1 MSRRMNEKF
10 MAAYIELDGL
20 CQSKFG
26 LREGGVTEYI
36 NRLNNARIAPRREEA
51 LPKLVR
57 YRTIRNM
64 IAHEVGAARR
74 DNGIT
79 GKDISWIR
87 RFSRNIRHKKDPVSI
102 YLRRARLYL
111 RFRRLRKIALLAGCV
126 LLVAL
131 IITLLI
137 VLL

>member
-10 MAAYIELDGL
+10 MSAYMELDGL

-51 LPKLVR
+51 LPKLVH

-64 IAHEVGAARR
+64 IAHEVGAVRR

-79 GKDISWIR
+79 SRDVSWIR

-111 RFRRLRKIALLAGCV
+111 RFRKLRKIALLIGGI
-126 LLVAL
+126 LLLAL
-131 IITLLI
+131 VITLLI
-137 VLL
+137 MLL